1 MASGTNPTE
10 VGRAFI
16 TIVPSMEGSQATI
29 TQELT
34 GITTPAAEAAGE
46 QGGSS
51 FASKLATGITA
62 ASATIAAAVTA
73 ATAAAVTVGKEFI
86 EAANDVAAY
95 GDEVD
100 KTSQKLGISAQAYQ
114 EWDYVM
120 QLAGTD
126 MSSMTTGFKTLTNHI
141 ADATAGSEDAIAM
154 FESVGISLTDLQNMS
169 TEDIFAATVAG
180 LQEMEE
186 GADRSA
192 LAVDLF
198 GKSGQNMAA
207 LFNMTNE
214 ETEEAIALANE
225 YGMVMS
231 DDAVQASADYTDALT
246 TLENTF
252 TGLKNNLMSQFLP
265 SITTVMDGLSAIF
278 AGDKTG
284 ITAIKSGIEELV
296 GNISAISP
304 QLFELASAIITSL
317 LAGFG
322 PMLPSVVESIFSFIN
337 EALITLTGLLPQLM
351 PVITT
356 GLQSVLSILL
366 DSTPLIIS
374 SLLTLITDL
383 VTWLASGDNITRF
396 VNGLIELVGEIASQ
410 LSVVLPVI
418 LPALVQIVTELAS
431 ALTNADNIGIL
442 VAAVLEVAAAIFVA
456 LVECVPVL
464 IDFTID
470 TLLNLADII
479 ADGLEFI
486 MPYIISFAT
495 NALNTFKSWGENVK
509 NAITNF
515 INNVRTSITTW
526 LTNLRTSFSTAF
538 TTIQT
543 KISEI
548 VNKAKNLVS
557 NIITTI
563 SELPSKVISIGQNLV
578 EGLWNGINNKITWV
592 KNKIWGMGSQ
602 ITSAI
607 KSVFGIASPSK
618 VFAEVGD
625 FLAQGLGVGFES
637 GMDDVESDMLDSM
650 EGLTGNMTAE
660 VSAYGAQGAAML
672 GNNSTY
678 NGGAITINVYGAEGQ
693 DVNSLADVIAVRLE
707 EMTTRKAAVYG

>member
-1 MASGTNPTE
+1 
-10 VGRAFI
+10 
-16 TIVPSMEGSQATI
+16 
-29 TQELT
+29 
-34 GITTPAAEAAGE
+34 
-46 QGGSS
+46 
-51 FASKLATGITA
+51 
-62 ASATIAAAVTA
+62 
-73 ATAAAVTVGKEFI
+73 
-86 EAANDVAAY
+86 
-95 GDEVD
+95 
-100 KTSQKLGISAQAYQ
+100 
-114 EWDYVM
+114 
-120 QLAGTD
+120 
-126 MSSMTTGFKTLTNHI
+126 
-141 ADATAGSEDAIAM
+141 
-154 FESVGISLTDLQNMS
+154 
-169 TEDIFAATVAG
+169 
-180 LQEMEE
+180 
-186 GADRSA
+186 
-192 LAVDLF
+192 
-198 GKSGQNMAA
+198 
-207 LFNMTNE
+207 
-214 ETEEAIALANE
+214 
-225 YGMVMS
+225 
-231 DDAVQASADYTDALT
+231 
-246 TLENTF
+246 
-252 TGLKNNLMSQFLP
+252 
-265 SITTVMDGLSAIF
+265 MDGLSAIF
-278 AGDKTG
+278 AGDETG
-284 ITAIKSGIEELV
+284 ITAINSGIEELV

-304 QLFELASAIITSL
+304 QLFELASAIVTSL

-418 LPALVQIVTELAS
+418 LPALVQIITELAS
-431 ALTNADNIGIL
+431 ALTDADNIGIL

-563 SELPSKVISIGQNLV
+563 SELPSQVISIGSNLV

-637 GMDDVESDMLDSM
+637 GMDDVESDMVDSM

>member
-246 TLENTF
+246 TLEKTF

-284 ITAIKSGIEELV
+284 ITAIKIGIEELV

-374 SLLTLITDL
+374 SLLELITSL

>member
-1 MASGTNPTE
+1 MANGIE
-10 VGRAFI
+10 VAKAFV
-16 TIVPSMEGSQATI
+16 TIVPSMEGSQSTI

-34 GITTPAAEAAGE
+34 GITTPAAEEAGE
-46 QGGSS
+46 AGGSS
-51 FASKLATGITA
+51 FASKMAVGITA
-62 ASATIAAAVTA
+62 AAATITAAVTA
-73 ATAAAVTVGKEFI
+73 ATAAAVTLGKEFI
-86 EAANDVAAY
+86 ETATDVAAY

-126 MSSMTTGFKTLTNHI
+126 MSSMTVGFKTLTNHI
-141 ADATAGSEDAIAM
+141 ADATSGSESAIAM
-154 FESVGISLTDLQNMS
+154 FESLGLTMEDLQSMS
-169 TEDIFAATVAG
+169 TEEIFAATVSG
-180 LQEMEE
+180 LQNMEE

-207 LFNMTNE
+207 LLNMSNE

-246 TLENTF
+246 TLEKTF

-265 SITTVMDGLSAIF
+265 SITSVMDGLSAVF
-278 AGDKTG
+278 AGDETG
-284 ITAIKSGIEELV
+284 IEAIKSGIEELV

-464 IDFTID
+464 IDFVID
-470 TLLNLADII
+470 TFMNLADIV
-479 ADGLEFI
+479 ADGLSFI
-486 MPYIISFAT
+486 MPYIISFV
-495 NALNTFKSWGENVK
+495 NNVISTVR
-509 NAITNF
+509 NWINNIISAITGL
-515 INNVRTSITTW
+515 INNVRNAIATW
-526 LTNLRTSFSTAF
+526 LNNLITSFTTAF
-538 TTIQT
+538 NNIRN

-548 VNKAKNLVS
+548 VDKAKNLVS

-563 SELPSKVISIGQNLV
+563 SQLPSQVISIGSNLV
-578 EGLWNGINNKITWV
+578 EGLWNGINNKISWV

-637 GMDDVESDMLDSM
+637 GMDDVESDMVDSM

>member
-1 MASGTNPTE
+1 MANGIE
-10 VGRAFI
+10 VAKAFV
-16 TIVPSMEGSQATI
+16 TIVPSMEGSQSTI

-34 GITTPAAEAAGE
+34 GITTPAAEEAGE
-46 QGGSS
+46 AGGSS
-51 FASKLATGITA
+51 FASKMAVGITA
-62 ASATIAAAVTA
+62 AAATITAAVTA
-73 ATAAAVTVGKEFI
+73 ATAAAVTLGKEFI
-86 EAANDVAAY
+86 ETATDVAAY

-126 MSSMTTGFKTLTNHI
+126 MSSMTVGFKTLTNHI
-141 ADATAGSEDAIAM
+141 ADATSGSESAIAM
-154 FESVGISLTDLQNMS
+154 FESLGLTMEDLQSMS
-169 TEDIFAATVAG
+169 TEEIFAATVSS
-180 LQEMEE
+180 LQNMEE
-186 GADRSA
+186 GAERSA

-207 LFNMTNE
+207 LLNMSNE

-246 TLENTF
+246 TLEKTF

-265 SITTVMDGLSAIF
+265 SLTTVMDGLSAIF
-278 AGDKTG
+278 AGDETG

-304 QLFELASAIITSL
+304 QLFELASAIVTSL

-418 LPALVQIVTELAS
+418 LPALVQIITELAS

-538 TTIQT
+538 TTIQS

-548 VNKAKNLVS
+548 VTKAQNLVS

-563 SELPSKVISIGQNLV
+563 SQLPSQVISIGSNLV

>member
-246 TLENTF
+246 TLEKTF

-284 ITAIKSGIEELV
+284 ITAIKIGIEELV

-418 LPALVQIVTELAS
+418 LPALVQIITELAS

>member
-180 LQEMEE
+180 FQEMEE

-246 TLENTF
+246 TLEKTF

-278 AGDKTG
+278 AGDETG

-418 LPALVQIVTELAS
+418 LPALVQIITELAS

-563 SELPSKVISIGQNLV
+563 SQLPSQVISIGQNLV
-578 EGLWNGINNKITWV
+578 EGLWNGINNKISWV

-637 GMDDVESDMLDSM
+637 GMDDVESDMVDSM

>member
-1 MASGTNPTE
+1 MANGIE
-10 VGRAFI
+10 VAKAFV
-16 TIVPSMEGSQATI
+16 TIVPSMEGSQSTI

-34 GITTPAAEAAGE
+34 GITTPAAEEAGE
-46 QGGSS
+46 AGGSS
-51 FASKLATGITA
+51 FASKMAVGITA
-62 ASATIAAAVTA
+62 AAATITAAVTA
-73 ATAAAVTVGKEFI
+73 ATAAAVTLGKEFI
-86 EAANDVAAY
+86 ETATDVAAY

-154 FESVGISLTDLQNMS
+154 FESIGISLTDLQNMS
-169 TEDIFAATVAG
+169 TEDIFAATVSG
-180 LQEMEE
+180 LQNLEE

-214 ETEEAIALANE
+214 ETSEAIALANE

-246 TLENTF
+246 TLDKTF

-278 AGDKTG
+278 AGDETG

-322 PMLPSVVESIFSFIN
+322 PMLPSVVSSIFSFIN

-464 IDFTID
+464 IDFVGD

-479 ADGLEFI
+479 ADGLSFI

-563 SELPSKVISIGQNLV
+563 SQLPSQVISIGSNLV
-578 EGLWNGINNKITWV
+578 EGLWNGINNKISWV

-637 GMDDVESDMLDSM
+637 GMDDVESDMVDSM

-678 NGGAITINVYGAEGQ
+678 NGGGITINVYGAEGQ

>member
-246 TLENTF
+246 TLEKTF

-418 LPALVQIVTELAS
+418 LPALVQIITELAS

-563 SELPSKVISIGQNLV
+563 NELPSKVISIGQNLV

>member
-1 MASGTNPTE
+1 MANGIE
-10 VGRAFI
+10 VAKAFV
-16 TIVPSMEGSQATI
+16 TIVPSMEGSQSTI

-34 GITTPAAEAAGE
+34 GITTPAAEEAGE
-46 QGGSS
+46 AGGSS
-51 FASKLATGITA
+51 FASKMAVGITA
-62 ASATIAAAVTA
+62 AAATITAAVTA
-73 ATAAAVTVGKEFI
+73 ATAAAVTLGKEFI
-86 EAANDVAAY
+86 ETATDVAAY

-126 MSSMTTGFKTLTNHI
+126 MSSMTVGFKTLTNHI
-141 ADATAGSEDAIAM
+141 ADATSGSESAIAM
-154 FESVGISLTDLQNMS
+154 FESLGLTMEDLQSMS
-169 TEDIFAATVAG
+169 TEEIFSATITS
-180 LQEMEE
+180 LQNMEE

-207 LFNMTNE
+207 LLNMSNE

-246 TLENTF
+246 TLEKTF

-265 SITTVMDGLSAIF
+265 SLTTVMDGLSAIF
-278 AGDKTG
+278 AGDETG

-304 QLFELASAIITSL
+304 QLFELASAIVTSL

-418 LPALVQIVTELAS
+418 LPALVQIITELAS

-495 NALNTFKSWGENVK
+495 NALNTFKNWGENVK

-563 SELPSKVISIGQNLV
+563 SQLPSQVISIGSNLV
-578 EGLWNGINNKITWV
+578 EGLWNGINNKISWV

-637 GMDDVESDMLDSM
+637 GMDDVESDMVDSM

>member
-246 TLENTF
+246 TLEKTF

-284 ITAIKSGIEELV
+284 ITAIKIGIEELV

>member
-246 TLENTF
+246 TLEKTF

>member
-1 MASGTNPTE
+1 MANGIE
-10 VGRAFI
+10 VAKAFV
-16 TIVPSMEGSQATI
+16 TIVPSMEGSQSTI

-34 GITTPAAEAAGE
+34 GITTPAAEEAGE
-46 QGGSS
+46 AGGSS
-51 FASKLATGITA
+51 FASKMAVGITA
-62 ASATIAAAVTA
+62 AAATITAAVTA
-73 ATAAAVTVGKEFI
+73 ATAAAVTLGKEFI
-86 EAANDVAAY
+86 ETATDVAAY

-126 MSSMTTGFKTLTNHI
+126 MSSMTVGFKTLTNHI
-141 ADATAGSEDAIAM
+141 ADATSGSESAIAM
-154 FESVGISLTDLQNMS
+154 FESLGLTMEDLQSMS
-169 TEDIFAATVAG
+169 TEEIFAATVSS
-180 LQEMEE
+180 LQNMEE
-186 GADRSA
+186 GAERSA

-207 LFNMTNE
+207 LLNMSNE

-246 TLENTF
+246 TLEKTF

-265 SITTVMDGLSAIF
+265 SLTTVMDGLSAIF
-278 AGDKTG
+278 AGDETG

-304 QLFELASAIITSL
+304 QLFELASAIVTSL

-418 LPALVQIVTELAS
+418 LPALVQIITELAS
-431 ALTNADNIGIL
+431 ALTDADNIGIL

-495 NALNTFKSWGENVK
+495 NALNTFKNWGENVK

-563 SELPSKVISIGQNLV
+563 SELPSQVISIGSNLV

-637 GMDDVESDMLDSM
+637 GMDDVESDMVDSM

>member
-1 MASGTNPTE
+1 MAEHIE
-10 VGRAFI
+10 VAQAYV
-16 TIVPSMEGSQATI
+16 TIVPSMEGSQAAI

-154 FESVGISLTDLQNMS
+154 FESIGISLTDLQNMS

-246 TLENTF
+246 TLEKTF

-265 SITTVMDGLSAIF
+265 SLTTVMDGLSAIF
-278 AGDKTG
+278 AGDETG

-304 QLFELASAIITSL
+304 QLFELASAIVTSL

-418 LPALVQIVTELAS
+418 LPALVQIITELAS

-470 TLLNLADII
+470 TLLNLANII

-495 NALNTFKSWGENVK
+495 NALNTFKNWGENVK

-563 SELPSKVISIGQNLV
+563 SELPSKVISIGSNLV

-637 GMDDVESDMLDSM
+637 GMDDVESDMVDSM